1 MNIHHLYRLFSK
13 YFRTKRIRQFW
24 HQFGLTHETRVLDV
38 GGTPFNWSL
47 LPDRPRLCIV
57 NISLPPR
64 ERDGSITWIVGDG
77 RHLPFKDGVFDIVY
91 SNSVIEHLG
100 SLENQRLFANEIRR
114 VGCRYYVQTPNKWFP
129 VEPHL
134 ITPFI
139 HYFPKPVQK
148 RLLRNF
154 TIWGLLTR
162 PTIQQ
167 CDNFVREVRLLGK
180 ELRELFPDAEIWHE
194 RVFGITKSLIAAK
207 I

>member
-1 MNIHHLYRLFSK
+1 MQ
-13 YFRTKRIRQFW
+13 QFCLR
-24 HQFGLTHETRVLDV
+24 FGITPETFVLDL

-47 LPDRPRLCIV
+47 LPERSKLVIL
-57 NISLPPR
+57 NISPPLMQR
-64 ERDGSITWIVGDG
+64 ESSITWIVADG
-77 RHLPFKDGVFDIVY
+77 RHLPFKDGAFDIVY

-114 VGCRYYVQTPNKWFP
+114 VGHRYYVQTPNKWFP

-139 HYFPKPVQK
+139 HYLPKAMQK
-148 RLLRNF
+148 QLLRNF

-162 PTIQQ
+162 PTIRQ
-167 CDNFVREVRLLGK
+167 CDDFLREVRLLDK
-180 ELRELFPDAEIWHE
+180 QELRDLFPNAEIWHE
-194 RVFGITKSLIAAK
+194 RVFGITKSLIAVK